1 MKIIYTTEIR
11 KCKEEILFTPK
22 REAYFFLTLL
32 EVDRERPALLDREE
46 EPARALAELEVERE
60 GVLTRALEELEV
72 ERDGV
77 LTRAE
82 DVDRLGVE
90 RTVRELVLDLEG
102 VLTRE
107 VEVERDGVL

>member
-32 EVDRERPALLDREE
+32 EV
-46 EPARALAELEVERE
+46 
-60 GVLTRALEELEV
+60 

-90 RTVRELVLDLEG
+90 RTVRELELELDLEGVLTRAEELEVVRDG

-107 VEVERDGVL
+107 VEVERDGVLTRAED